1 MKNFIKTI
9 KIKNFKCFN
18 SFELEDLKRVNLI
31 GGKNNMGKT
40 AFMEACYLGLST
52 EDERSFF
59 QSLLVLDITR
69 NPLVEFEIIE
79 DSNNF
84 EFKFSDSEI
93 IINDKIMGLLDFAN
107 TLYSIPQ
114 KDYNNGIKEITQFYT
129 GKNKPLN
136 IKNKTFISLNN
147 IRDKFLIECIDEIK
161 LQDKEDELNCLLKQL
176 FNIEK
181 IDVIKNRIMLKKD
194 KKFILLSEFGD
205 GVKHFLNI
213 ILALYLNQNST
224 IYLDEVESGIH
235 YLLFDKL
242 WEIILSL
249 SKEKNVQVFATTH
262 SKECIEAYYKVSKK
276 LNEDN
281 ISFINLSKN
290 KKDEIIGIVFDRD
303 MFFSEIEQNHE
314 VRVW

>member
-52 EDERSFF
+52 EDKRSFF